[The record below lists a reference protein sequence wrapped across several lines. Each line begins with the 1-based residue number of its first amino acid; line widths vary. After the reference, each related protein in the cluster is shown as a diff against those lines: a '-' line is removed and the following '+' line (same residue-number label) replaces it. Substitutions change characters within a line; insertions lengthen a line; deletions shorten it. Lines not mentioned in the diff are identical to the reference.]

1 MTPMNTFQTA
11 LNSPRFSRILFWLGA
26 AVLAAGVVVLIIKLV
41 PGDNGSNTAAS
52 PGFKAQIQKNPGI
65 ARTPEGVPIRKF
77 SQVDP
82 QAKLAI
88 RKFILGAV
96 AGHDYAGSWPYIAHA
111 IKKGYTLKT
120 WTTAKSHPII
130 PYPVY
135 KYDKLSQFN
144 LEYAH
149 PNDIYVTVSVSA
161 APKEK
166 LRPVVFG
173 IGLIKKGDAKHP
185 WLVNYWMPR
194 GGQPPIPAGSEK
206 G

>member
-1 MTPMNTFQTA
+1 MNTFQTA
-11 LNSPRFSRILFWLGA
+11 LNSPRFNRVLFWLGA
-26 AVLAAGVVVLIIKLV
+26 AVLAAGVIVLIVKLF
-41 PGDNGSNTAAS
+41 PSSNGESTAVS
-52 PGFKAQIQKNPGI
+52 PNFKPQIQKEPGI
-65 ARTPEGVPIRKF
+65 ARTPEGVPITKF

-82 QAKLAI
+82 AAKVAM

-96 AGHDYAGSWPYIAHA
+96 AGKDYAGSWPYIAPV
-111 IKKGYTLKT
+111 IKKGYTLKK
-120 WTTAKSHPII
+120 WVKADSHPII

-135 KYDKLSQFN
+135 KYDKLSQFH

-149 PNDIYVTVSVSA
+149 PKDLYITVSVSA
-161 APKEK
+161 APKMK

-173 IGLIKKGDAKHP
+173 IGLIKRGSGAHAK

-194 GGQPPIPAGSEK
+194 GGTPPVPAGSEK